1 MKKIRCLKPKID
13 AVSNGQFPWRQ
24 MPNHGTCVVDASA
37 QPPYPVNSSSIN
49 VLHLEF
55 NQKFL
60 FLNISW
66 HHPEILHG
74 IATSYEVRIAREYL
88 EPTEMDDPTDYSLRT
103 LSEV

>member
-1 MKKIRCLKPKID
+1 MPKY
-13 AVSNGQFPWRQ
+13 SN
-24 MPNHGTCVVDASA
+24 CIVDA
-37 QPPYPVNSSSIN
+37 YPEPSSSINSSSIK

-66 HHPEILHG
+66 HQPEIPHG